1 MVNLEKWLIY
11 LSNCCG
17 HVGESIQF
25 DVPPPLV
32 IYLVLNKH
40 IKSLT
45 KQHVRTWR
53 LKVGEPRLQVKIEP
67 KDK

>member
-25 DVPPPLV
+25 DVPPPPR
-32 IYLVLNKH
+32 YLF
-40 IKSLT
+40 
-45 KQHVRTWR
+45 
-53 LKVGEPRLQVKIEP
+53 GFE
-67 KDK
+67 